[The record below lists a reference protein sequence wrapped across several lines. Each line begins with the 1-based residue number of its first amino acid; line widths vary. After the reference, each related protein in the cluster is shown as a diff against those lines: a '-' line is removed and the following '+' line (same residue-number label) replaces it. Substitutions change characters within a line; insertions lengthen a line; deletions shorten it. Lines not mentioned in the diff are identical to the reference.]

1 MEKKSK
7 IYKFLRDGNTFSL
20 SRFIYLCLYE
30 RALGYY
36 HNKKIGSDFTTS
48 PEVSQVFGECIS
60 IFLTSIFNQIGKIN
74 NFCELGPGN
83 GTLAKD
89 LISSLVNFQGEKL
102 NYFLYEKSERLNIK
116 SFNKLS
122 KQVNFKI
129 LKKLEFPKKPIF
141 FLGNEF
147 FDALPIN
154 QFEKNNIWMERRVK
168 LENKKFKIVL
178 KKNPYCNINDKSS
191 KKGKVSSPLKT
202 EIAWPTRRG

>member
-1 MEKKSK
+1 M
-7 IYKFLRDGNTFSL
+7 
-20 SRFIYLCLYE
+20 CLYE
-30 RALGYY
+30 KTLGYY

-48 PEVSQVFGECIS
+48 PEISQVLVNVFSVFLIS
-60 IFLTSIFNQIGKIN
+60 IFNHIGKIN

-89 LISSLVNFQGEKL
+89 LISSLINFQVDKL
-102 NYFLYEKSERLNIK
+102 NYFLYEKSAKLDIK

-122 KQVNFKI
+122 KKVNLKI
-129 LKKLEFPKKPIF
+129 LKKLEFPQKPFI

-168 LENKKFKIVL
+168 LENKNFKIVL
-178 KKNPYCNINDKSS
+178 RKNPYCNVSDKFS
-191 KKGKVSSPLKT
+191 KKGDVF
-202 EIAWPTRRG
+202 